1 MVWAFLR
8 IVTISSQRILKPR
21 SWLQVKSFI
30 LSPFIPYITD
40 IFNLWLGVLTL
51 WLLSVVDEAGK
62 LLNMSIS
69 ASLIRSFVYL
79 WSWDEVPPPLEFSS
93 TNQSQFDLSPL
104 WPLSGLTILSLQNI
118 SDCTLN
124 QSQWMR
130 GSH

>member
-1 MVWAFLR
+1 MVWALLR

-79 WSWDEVPPPLEFSS
+79 WSWDEVPVPLEFSS